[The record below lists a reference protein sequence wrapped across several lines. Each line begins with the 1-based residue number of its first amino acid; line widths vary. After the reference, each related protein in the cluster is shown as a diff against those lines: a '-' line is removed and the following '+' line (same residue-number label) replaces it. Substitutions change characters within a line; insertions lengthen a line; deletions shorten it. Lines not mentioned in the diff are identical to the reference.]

1 MGGSIFEILPL
12 YHQNGSGREIC
23 HWITHIKLSRII
35 MLTSAV
41 LFIVPLFTHYYLSKV
56 ESDSPD
62 KDIYRTFSTLEA
74 FEDFTP
80 MKASQLKMRIEEMLR
95 IKVSVNN
102 ELRDLS
108 AKRQRLQVEV
118 SSLTQK
124 IDELKQE
131 LLHQQTDLDRL
142 KISVEQAQ
150 VAQREAV
157 ERNTPELAPPK
168 RILMNSVP
176 VVLPNT
182 VPHSCRMYNCF
193 DHSRC
198 ALTSGF
204 PVYLYDP
211 DQYSVVNSG
220 WDVDGFLKT
229 TIKQTLGY
237 NPHLTTNAAEACIY
251 IVLIGEALSIQQK
264 VDKKFRKP
272 IDVKKLHAL
281 PYWGGDGRNHILL
294 NLARRDLSVESGD
307 IFSGIDTGR
316 AIIVQSTFFRN
327 QFREGFDLVVPPI
340 LGPPGGDVWQE
351 CAQMLPARR
360 KYLLSFQGEM
370 RSPKITTMTHQID
383 DADVDIEKLTIDEN
397 NLDAFII
404 QHLKD
409 MSTGLTLDKFF
420 IQFECIPASEEK
432 NVVEILDWS
441 LCGTDS
447 SRKAI
452 LKESTFVLI
461 LAPSNTSFVTTS
473 SMQARLYEALRSGS
487 IPVFLGG
494 DQILL
499 SYSEVISWRRAA
511 IFLPKV

>member
-1 MGGSIFEILPL
+1 MYIYIYINIHIFF
-12 YHQNGSGREIC
+12 
-23 HWITHIKLSRII
+23 
-35 MLTSAV
+35 
-41 LFIVPLFTHYYLSKV
+41 LFYF
-56 ESDSPD
+56 
-62 KDIYRTFSTLEA
+62 
-74 FEDFTP
+74 
-80 MKASQLKMRIEEMLR
+80 
-95 IKVSVNN
+95 
-102 ELRDLS
+102 
-108 AKRQRLQVEV
+108 
-118 SSLTQK
+118 
-124 IDELKQE
+124 
-131 LLHQQTDLDRL
+131 
-142 KISVEQAQ
+142 IS
-150 VAQREAV
+150 
-157 ERNTPELAPPK
+157 
-168 RILMNSVP
+168 
-176 VVLPNT
+176 
-182 VPHSCRMYNCF
+182 
-193 DHSRC
+193 
-198 ALTSGF
+198 
-204 PVYLYDP
+204 
-211 DQYSVVNSG
+211 
-220 WDVDGFLKT
+220 
-229 TIKQTLGY
+229 GY

-447 SRKAI
+447 LRKAI